1 MDIGERIV
9 NILLECLVYCKAYAI
24 ILGIVIVVY
33 LLATIIGRAHY
44 KITRNK
50 QFPCETCE
58 NADCV
63 SNESPCYSCYDKS
76 EYKGREDKEE
86 DNEN

>member
-9 NILLECLVYCKAYAI
+9 NILLECLTYCKYI
-24 ILGIVIVVY
+24 FIVFIVILFAY
-33 LLATIIGRAHY
+33 LLYTIIGSVYY
-44 KITRNK
+44 KRKRNK

-63 SNESPCYSCYDKS
+63 SNNSPCYSCYDKS
-76 EYKGREDKEE
+76 EYKGRED
-86 DNEN
+86 NE